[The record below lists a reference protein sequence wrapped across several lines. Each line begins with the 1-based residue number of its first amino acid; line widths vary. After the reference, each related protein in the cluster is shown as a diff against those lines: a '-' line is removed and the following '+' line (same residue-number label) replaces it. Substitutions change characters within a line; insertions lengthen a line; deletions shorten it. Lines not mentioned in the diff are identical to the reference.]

1 MRTGK
6 YLIVCLSVV
15 FLVAGAYV
23 LRESVRNT
31 GHYAEEG
38 ILAGALLSAIA
49 LVALSWS
56 LKLHLGGKALE
67 RHMRGR

>member
-6 YLIVCLSVV
+6 HLIVCLSVV
-15 FLVAGAYV
+15 FLLVGAYV
-23 LRESVRNT
+23 LRESMRNA

-38 ILAGALLSAIA
+38 ILAGALLSALA
-49 LVALSWS
+49 LAAMSWS
-56 LKLHLGGKALE
+56 IKLHLGRKAFE

>member
-6 YLIVCLSVV
+6 YLVVLLSIV
-15 FLVAGAYV
+15 FLLAGAYV
-23 LRESVRNT
+23 IRESIRNP

-38 ILAGALLSAIA
+38 ILVGALLSALA
-49 LVALSWS
+49 LVTVSWS
-56 LKLHLGGKALE
+56 IKLHLAMKALE

>member
-6 YLIVCLSVV
+6 YFGACLSVV

-23 LRESVRNT
+23 LQESVRDS
-31 GHYAEEG
+31 GHFAEEG
-38 ILAGALLSAIA
+38 ILAGALLSALA
-49 LVALSWS
+49 LVAMSWS
-56 LKLHLGGKALE
+56 IKLHLGMKALE